1 MNRLD
6 QLQTLDPEVLQNFLE
21 TKISHAISKELQDY
35 IIKINAVPSII
46 HYNGASVSKATKL
59 LMQQFRGLTYSEA
72 RSIYYDALNFFY
84 IDDNVSSDAW
94 DNYYAEKI
102 EDLARYSIGVN
113 RPDVALKAFLEA
125 HRLKVR
131 NSDRIKPGDWKPPV
145 FIINNKIKP
154 EDLGYEKQSIY
165 EINRKAES
173 GFYAKLISSLP
184 TSEKQKASLR
194 QDAGVEDVDYEEP
207 SEEPDGE

>member
-6 QLQTLDPEVLQNFLE
+6 QLQCLEPSVLQNFLE
-21 TKISHAISKELQDY
+21 TKVSRAISKELQEY
-35 IIKINAVPSII
+35 IIRINAVPAII
-46 HYNGASVSKATKL
+46 HYNGASVTKATKL
-59 LMQQFRGLTYSEA
+59 LMQQFKGLTYSEA

-113 RPDVALKAFLEA
+113 RPDVALKAYLEA

-131 NSDRIKPGDWKPPV
+131 NTDRIKPGDWKPPI
-145 FIINNKIKP
+145 FIINNKVKP

-173 GFYAKLISSLP
+173 GYYSKLINSLP
-184 TSEKQKASLR
+184 ITEKERIRLR
-194 QDAGVEDVDYEEP
+194 QEAEIQDIDYEEP
-207 SEEPDGE
+207 AEGPDGE